1 MNSAWMI
8 SNAFSSL
15 LLGIWDVKKEA
26 FEKGDLDGM
35 VRSLIQG
42 LPLVGCSNNKYREH
56 LFLVVFCFIFLIH

>member
-42 LPLVGCSNNKYREH
+42 
-56 LFLVVFCFIFLIH
+56 FLCGTSGTIGRMFQ